1 MKRSRIFQVV
11 AAVWMGALFL
21 LPAVILC
28 AIGFSASRFGD
39 TYYGALAPMWKKLKT
54 VEGPKSVIVGNS
66 AVAFGV
72 DSALLQEELEAD
84 GFEYAVCNFGLYG
97 AIGTRAMLD
106 LSEKYIKKDDI
117 VLFMPEINAQSLSLY
132 FSAKDFWYAADSDFS
147 LLFSLDG
154 VAGTM
159 AGTFASFVAEKY
171 TYIRKGGYADSGNL
185 YTRGAFDENCDMK
198 NVERAYNK
206 MDGRY
211 DSNNPISFES
221 SLIGAEFSDYV
232 NNYYETLKEKGAE
245 MYFVFCP
252 VNEAAVSDFEAIDPF
267 CDFLRSEFKFSLL
280 GSPYSSLY
288 EAEWFYDSNVHL
300 NESGMIVHTLTLLNN
315 LKNLFGS
322 TTPNNTPFPEK
333 PEIPPPENVGGADNS
348 DAVYFEYEKEGS
360 GYKIVALNAEGKGK
374 KHLTIPGVYNERPVL
389 SLAAETFSGN
399 KTIESVTIQENIT
412 SLPDNLFSDCTSLR
426 TIKLMQAD
434 PEKLGVGYGLLN
446 GTRRDCYIYVPDT
459 SLGIYHNNYFW
470 GHYVG
475 RYKTY

>member
-54 VEGPKSVIVGNS
+54 VEGPKIVIVGNS

-159 AGTFASFVAEKY
+159 AGT
-171 TYIRKGGYADSGNL
+171 
-185 YTRGAFDENCDMK
+185 
-198 NVERAYNK
+198 
-206 MDGRY
+206 
-211 DSNNPISFES
+211 
-221 SLIGAEFSDYV
+221 
-232 NNYYETLKEKGAE
+232 
-245 MYFVFCP
+245 
-252 VNEAAVSDFEAIDPF
+252 
-267 CDFLRSEFKFSLL
+267 
-280 GSPYSSLY
+280 
-288 EAEWFYDSNVHL
+288 
-300 NESGMIVHTLTLLNN
+300 
-315 LKNLFGS
+315 
-322 TTPNNTPFPEK
+322 
-333 PEIPPPENVGGADNS
+333 
-348 DAVYFEYEKEGS
+348 
-360 GYKIVALNAEGKGK
+360 
-374 KHLTIPGVYNERPVL
+374 
-389 SLAAETFSGN
+389 
-399 KTIESVTIQENIT
+399 
-412 SLPDNLFSDCTSLR
+412 LPRL
-426 TIKLMQAD
+426 
-434 PEKLGVGYGLLN
+434 
-446 GTRRDCYIYVPDT
+446 
-459 SLGIYHNNYFW
+459 
-470 GHYVG
+470 
-475 RYKTY
+475 